1 MKTLIIAFMIV
12 VTLQLVAQDLAP
24 IGAIWYYTESFA
36 STGDKAYLKIESVKD
51 TLVQGKNCKLLRKS
65 KVLQCSNRKD
75 ETEIVY
81 SQDSAVYFWD
91 KDFDKFQKLYDFK
104 VATGGSWT
112 ILIKHEL
119 SNPDTI
125 KVVVDSITTTKI
137 LNKTLKVLN
146 VSYYPSYYGSEYH
159 YSSKIVYAIGD
170 FTYLFNFYPYWFG
183 ACDFNYSG
191 GLRCYEDSEFG
202 YYSTGIA
209 DSCTYTYKWTSIK
222 SIKDNQLKVN
232 LGPNPTKGVIKISCY
247 ENINYKIC
255 LLDNLGRLIKTGNF
269 QKETNLDIS
278 SYPNGMYFI
287 LIQDDKGMTNNTKI
301 MKI

>member
-1 MKTLIIAFMIV
+1 MIV
-12 VTLQLVAQDLAP
+12 VTLQLMAQDFAP
-24 IGAIWYYTESFA
+24 IGAKWYYTENFA

-51 TLVQGKNCKLLRKS
+51 TLVQGKNCKLLRKT
-65 KVLQCSNRKD
+65 KVLQCSNRGD
-75 ETEIVY
+75 TEIVY

-104 VATGGSWT
+104 VATGGFWT

-146 VSYYPSYYGSEYH
+146 VSYHTSYSAYGSH
-159 YSSKIVYAIGD
+159 YTSKIIYPIGD
-170 FTYLFNFYPYWFG
+170 FTYLFNLYPYWSG

-222 SIKDNQLKVN
+222 SIKDKQLKVD
-232 LGPNPTKGVIKISCY
+232 LGPSPTKGLIKISCY
-247 ENINYKIC
+247 DNINYKIC